1 MATMITDECINCG
14 ACEPE
19 CPNTAIYQGGVEW
32 EAPDGSKHP
41 ALVNEFFYIVPEK
54 CTECV
59 GFFDH
64 EACAAVCP
72 VDCCIPNP
80 EIPESEAV
88 LLERARALHPDQT
101 FADDAPSRFRAGGQ
115 AAAPAAGAAAAAA
128 PAVAAK
134 PAAAPPAATAVQTVA
149 VSPEDSVAAK
159 VPLMEDWEVPLTC
172 FRCAGRFEVPFQYT
186 TPGTVLHCPHCGG
199 SFVPN
204 TPMYQAIA
212 DRVQK
217 FYASWTRSFEELQER
232 RRAEL
237 DRFSEGQD
245 RALRELHDEVS
256 RLASTAELAGAP
268 QRSRGIFG

>member
-72 VDCCIPNP
+72 VDCCVPNP
-80 EIPESEAV
+80 QIPESEAV
-88 LLERARALHPDQT
+88 LLDRARALHPDKT
-101 FADDAPSRFRAGGQ
+101 FSEDAPSRFKAGGATAAPAGSEAAPAAAAPRAAPA
-115 AAAPAAGAAAAAA
+115 AAAPAAS
-128 PAVAAK
+128 
-134 PAAAPPAATAVQTVA
+134 AATLVA
-149 VSPEDSVAAK
+149 VSPEDALAAK
-159 VPLMEDWEVPLTC
+159 VPLMEDFEVPLKC
-172 FRCAGRFEVPFQYT
+172 FRCRGRFEVPFQYT
-186 TPGTVLHCPHCGG
+186 KPGTVLHCPHCGG

-212 DRVQK
+212 ARVQK
-217 FYASWTRSFEELQER
+217 FYSSWTRSLEELRSR
-232 RRAEL
+232 RAAEL
-237 DRFSEGQD
+237 DRFAEAQELQ
-245 RALRELHDEVS
+245 LRELDAEVE
-256 RLASTAELAGAP
+256 RIASGAELAGAP